1 MVKKQIKNMQPHY
14 TDVHMHLHT
23 HTHTLLWVKAA
34 KHTDTAAHL
43 FSPQLQS
50 GSAAESPLITGMTI
64 GHI

>member
-1 MVKKQIKNMQPHY
+1 MQPHY
-14 TDVHMHLHT
+14 TDVHMHL

-34 KHTDTAAHL
+34 KHTDTAVHL

-50 GSAAESPLITGMTI
+50 GSAAESPLIAGMTI

>member
-1 MVKKQIKNMQPHY
+1 MVKKQKTCSHTTQMFTCIY
-14 TDVHMHLHT
+14 T

-34 KHTDTAAHL
+34 KHTDTAVHL

-50 GSAAESPLITGMTI
+50 GSAAESPLIAGMTI